1 MTKIAHQGHVT
12 PVWQEEFK
20 EFDFVKQP
28 IKESE
33 ISVWREK
40 GYYHASFSG
49 GMYDSRNPVPEWCDY
64 VANKI
69 GLSNCGYVFYKMDTL
84 DIMPTHVDH
93 FETYERVFGVDRGN
107 TYRALV
113 FLEDWKPGHYLEF
126 NGEAVTNWSAGDYA
140 LWSADVPHAASNIG
154 VLPRYTLQ
162 ITGELDER
170 VRIHLKGIHHGYLL
184 YPDCDID

>member
-1 MTKIAHQGHVT
+1 MTLAVQGHVT
-12 PVWQEEFK
+12 PVWQDEHTEFNY
-20 EFDFVKQP
+20 VKQP
-28 IKESE
+28 IKDSE
-33 ISVWREK
+33 IDVWKTK
-40 GYYHASFSG
+40 GYYHSSFSG
-49 GMYDSRNPVPEWCDY
+49 GMYDSRNPMPEWVDY

-93 FETYERVFGVDRGN
+93 FETYERIFGVTREN

-113 FLEDWKPGHYLEF
+113 FMEDWKPGHYLEF
-126 NGEAVTNWSAGDYA
+126 NGVAVTNWSAGDYA

-154 VLPRYTLQ
+154 ILPRYTLQ
-162 ITGELDER
+162 ITGELDKSMLAK
-170 VRIHLKGIHHGYLL
+170 HSGYLL

>member
-1 MTKIAHQGHVT
+1 MSIAHQGHVT
-12 PVWQEEFK
+12 PVWTDEHK
-20 EFDFVKQP
+20 HFDYTKQP

-33 ISVWREK
+33 ITVWRDK

-49 GMYDSRNPVPEWCDY
+49 GMYDSRNPMPDWVDY
-64 VANKI
+64 VATKI
-69 GLSNCGYVFYKMDTL
+69 GLSNCGYVFYKMETL

-93 FETYERVFGVDRGN
+93 FETYERVFGVTRDN

-140 LWSADVPHAASNIG
+140 LWQADIPHAASNIG
-154 VLPRYTLQ
+154 VSDRYTLQ
-162 ITGELDER
+162 ITGELDPAVKYNITHNTNIR
-170 VRIHLKGIHHGYLL
+170 L
-184 YPDCDID
+184 YPDCDVD